1 MKVGDVIKTR
11 DGNIFGTIVGKE
23 YISSA
28 NGIDGSAIQLLQV
41 MTVDKTEWYL
51 KEHLEVINKK

>member
-23 YISSA
+23 TFFF
-28 NGIDGSAIQLLQV
+28 NGNRNGVYLFQV
-41 MTVDKTEWYL
+41 MTSIGADWYL
-51 KEHLEVINKK
+51 KEHLETINEIS